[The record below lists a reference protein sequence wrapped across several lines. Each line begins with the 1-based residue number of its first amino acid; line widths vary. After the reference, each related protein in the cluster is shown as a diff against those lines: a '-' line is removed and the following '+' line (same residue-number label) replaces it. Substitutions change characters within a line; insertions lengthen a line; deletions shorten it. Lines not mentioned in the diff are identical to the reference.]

1 MAFGVTSDGFNR
13 KTLVDIRDELITEM
27 TSIFGDINTA
37 DDSVFGQLI
46 GVFSKFAA
54 DYWEQL
60 EYTYYSFYPSSAS
73 GAALDG
79 VCEMNGIIRLPATR
93 STVTCQLT
101 GTAST
106 VIPAGSRVAN
116 TAGDQ
121 FELITGVTLTGSGD
135 EGDFIAV
142 EYGDIPSIGGTVTV
156 IITPIA
162 GWTAVNNSADGAA
175 GREEETD
182 AELRQRRISTISIL
196 GAATVEA
203 IRGRLLQE
211 VDNVTAVT
219 VYTNREDT
227 TDIYG
232 RPPHSVEAVVL
243 GGDPQDIREKLW
255 EVVAAGIETHGN
267 VSGTITDSN
276 GDTQTVKFSIPTEQY
291 VWVEVTVNSY
301 YSEEVFPLDGEDLIK
316 QYVTE
321 YGENFEMGK
330 DLILD
335 RWMVPIYSNI
345 AGIGSL
351 SIRHAITAAPGDTP
365 TYGTSNLAIGPSSI
379 ANMSIDR
386 VTVILP

>member
-13 KTLVDIRDELITEM
+13 KTLPDIRAELTAEL
-27 TSIFGDINTA
+27 TGIFGDINTN
-37 DDSVFGQLI
+37 DESVFGQLI

-79 VCEMNGIIRLPATR
+79 VCEMNGIIRLPATK

-116 TAGDQ
+116 TSGDQ

-135 EGDFIAV
+135 EGNFIAV
-142 EYGDIPSIGGTVTV
+142 EYGDIPSIGGTVTQIV
-156 IITPIA
+156 TPVA
-162 GWTAVNNSADGAA
+162 GWTAVNNSADGSA
-175 GREEETD
+175 GRDEETD

-203 IRGRLLQE
+203 IQGRILQE

-232 RPPHSVEAVVL
+232 RPPHSVEAVIR

-255 EVVAAGIETHGN
+255 EVVAAGIKTTGN

-276 GDTQTVKFSIPTEQY
+276 GDTQTVEFSIPTEQY
-291 VWVEVTVNSY
+291 VWVEVTVDSY
-301 YSEEVFPLDGEDLIK
+301 YNEEIFPVDGEDLIK

-321 YGENFEMGK
+321 YGEDFEMGR

-335 RWMVPIYSNI
+335 RWIVPIYSNI
-345 AGIGSL
+345 DGIAGL
-351 SIRHAITAAPGDTP
+351 TIRHAVTALPGDTP
-365 TYGTSNLAIGPSSI
+365 TYGTSNIAIGPSSI
-379 ANMSIDR
+379 ANMNINR
-386 VTVILP
+386 VIVYLP